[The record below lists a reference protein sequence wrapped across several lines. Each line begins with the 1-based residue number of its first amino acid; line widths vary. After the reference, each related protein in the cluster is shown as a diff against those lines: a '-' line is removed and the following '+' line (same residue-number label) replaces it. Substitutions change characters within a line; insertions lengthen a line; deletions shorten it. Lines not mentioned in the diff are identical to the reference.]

1 MAAFIYNAAK
11 KKILD
16 GLLDFDTGGDDIRML
31 LLEAAS
37 DENPNDAD
45 IGVVL
50 GRAGT
55 TELATYTRAE
65 GTLANESTNRD
76 DAGNEAEF
84 DADDAVF
91 TAVVAQN
98 DIVAYIVYEFITDD
112 DSSVP
117 ILFEDGATGLPLTP
131 NGSNITIAW
140 DAEGILK
147 LVDA

>member
-1 MAAFIYNAAK
+1 MAAFIYNVAK

-16 GLLDFDTGGDDIRML
+16 GDLDLDAGGDDIRVL
-31 LLEAAS
+31 LLETAAAE
-37 DENPNDAD
+37 DPDHATVAAVIAAD
-45 IGVVL
+45 
-50 GRAGT
+50 
-55 TELATYTRAE
+55 TELATYTRTQGA
-65 GTLANESTNRD
+65 LANEATNRD
-76 DAGNEAEF
+76 DTQDESEF

-98 DIVAYIVYEFITDD
+98 NIVAYVVFEFITNDA
-112 DSSVP
+112 SSIP